1 MVRPIWGWWEGTY
14 YTHLCF
20 HSSGHIIGC
29 RPRVTWPKSWFSGPS
44 TRRSSPP
51 HRTSRPKVPIQ
62 FRRSKLIWPFL
73 SKLTTS
79 SEAIKSFTDVMPV
92 YSSVA
97 ASIRMTTNLLIW
109 RRFIYLWKFSVC
121 QLIVL
126 VCRELMYR
134 CILPKCL
141 WARSSVFILQ
151 SELLDL
157 TAIKSW
163 YIGICD
169 IGWSVL
175 SWRDWG
181 NE

>member
-1 MVRPIWGWWEGTY
+1 MTDSHPSCSLVP
-14 YTHLCF
+14 
-20 HSSGHIIGC
+20 
-29 RPRVTWPKSWFSGPS
+29 PRSAARSDWTPSWRSGPS

-51 HRTSRPKVPIQ
+51 DCPSWSEVSIQ
-62 FRRSKLIWPFL
+62 FRRGKLKPLIVGRANNQFRSDKIVYRRYAGL
-73 SKLTTS
+73 FFCCCVDSNDNELAYL
-79 SEAIKSFTDVMPV
+79 EAIHLFVEVLGKSAD
-92 YSSVA
+92 
-97 ASIRMTTNLLIW
+97 RLL
-109 RRFIYLWKFSVC
+109 FV
-121 QLIVL
+121 
-126 VCRELMYR
+126 ELMYR

-141 WARSSVFILQ
+141 WARSRVFILQ